1 MRRAL
6 ALAAIALA
14 LLVAPAA
21 LAAPPT
27 NAQLASQLKAL
38 QAKVTKQDKTIKSL
52 QKAVS
57 DAGGLA
63 AAGLAFSACGFA
75 ISADAL
81 QGTFNVID
89 QISIN
94 TPNVARAFFGAQV
107 PVTDAGS
114 CTALRVV
121 RTQAVPPTTAA
132 FSALL
137 SLLRAPAAFDAARAF
152 GS

>member
-38 QAKVTKQDKTIKSL
+38 QAKVTKQDRTIKAL
-52 QKAVS
+52 QRTVNEV
-57 DAGGLA
+57 GGLA
-63 AAGLAFSACGFA
+63 VAGIAFSACGFA

-94 TPNVARAFFGAQV
+94 TPNVARTFFGPQT
-107 PVTDAGS
+107 PVSDEGR

-137 SLLRAPAAFDAARAF
+137 SLLRAPAAFDAAKAF
-152 GS
+152 GG